1 VFNRVWTLMHVPCLT
16 IPAYRGPSG
25 MPVGVQVVG
34 PVGGD
39 LKTMGIAQAVA
50 DVLMALPA

>member
-1 VFNRVWTLMHVPCLT
+1 
-16 IPAYRGPSG
+16 
-25 MPVGVQVVG
+25 VVG

-50 DVLMALPA
+50 DALMALPA